1 MGGRAWSQEEL
12 IQLEELTETYPL
24 ATVARKLNRSEN
36 AVFLKRQRTGIG
48 GFMANTDML
57 TRNTL
62 SRILGVENRTIQY
75 WERKGLKSVR
85 KKPYVMYRQQDIIRY
100 MKEHPEDWNAARV
113 TDDTLFMQYPWFK
126 EKRKND
132 ISHKYNWTQTEVSQM
147 KMLRK
152 QGFTIR
158 EIAEMM
164 IDEDIP
170 SQGYGDY
177 IYSLQDKVKYSKRG
191 EAYLQ
196 ERGLDFFEVLR
207 EQGLGELI
215 KETVNAGS
223 LQSAMKEIAEEN
235 DGELPPELDEV
246 VSSYEMTDI
255 ARRKSTNKALKRAKG
270 E

>member
-12 IQLEELTETYPL
+12 IRLEELTETYPL
-24 ATVARKLNRSEN
+24 ATIARKLNRSEN
-36 AVFLKRQRTGIG
+36 AVFLKRQRLGIG
-48 GFMANTDML
+48 GFIANTDML

-85 KKPYVMYRQQDIIRY
+85 KNPYVMYRQQDIIRY
-100 MKEHPEDWNAARV
+100 MKEYPEDWNATRV

-158 EIAEMM
+158 EIAEKMNRSESS
-164 IDEDIP
+164 IKYKL
-170 SQGYGDY
+170 YG
-177 IYSLQDKVKYSKRG
+177 
-191 EAYLQ
+191 
-196 ERGLDFFEVLR
+196 R
-207 EQGLGELI
+207 E
-215 KETVNAGS
+215 
-223 LQSAMKEIAEEN
+223 
-235 DGELPPELDEV
+235 
-246 VSSYEMTDI
+246 
-255 ARRKSTNKALKRAKG
+255 KSNGRS
-270 E
+270 

>member
-100 MKEHPEDWNAARV
+100 MKEHPEDWNAARI
-113 TDDTLFMQYPWFK
+113 TDDSLFMRFDWYQ
-126 EKRKND
+126 EKKKHDVATR
-132 ISHKYNWTQTEVSQM
+132 YNWTEREES
-147 KMLRK
+147 KLKFLRHE
-152 QGFTIR
+152 GYTIR
-158 EIAEMM
+158 EIAEKMNRSESS
-164 IDEDIP
+164 I
-170 SQGYGDY
+170 
-177 IYSLQDKVKYSKRG
+177 KYKLYR
-191 EAYLQ
+191 
-196 ERGLDFFEVLR
+196 
-207 EQGLGELI
+207 
-215 KETVNAGS
+215 
-223 LQSAMKEIAEEN
+223 M
-235 DGELPPELDEV
+235 
-246 VSSYEMTDI
+246 
-255 ARRKSTNKALKRAKG
+255 NK
-270 E
+270 

>member
-12 IQLEELTETYPL
+12 IRLEELTEKYPL
-24 ATVARKLNRSEN
+24 ATVARILNRSEN

-158 EIAEMM
+158 EIAEKMNRSESSIKYKM
-164 IDEDIP
+164 
-170 SQGYGDY
+170 YGREKSNGRNKNLATRPNRDRRHPA
-177 IYSLQDKVKYSKRG
+177 DANEEEHTKRASGMEPG
-191 EAYLQ
+191 EMSNL
-196 ERGLDFFEVLR
+196 RTGVL
-207 EQGLGELI
+207 EASI
-215 KETVNAGS
+215 KAVPP
-223 LQSAMKEIAEEN
+223 AEEN
-235 DGELPPELDEV
+235 E
-246 VSSYEMTDI
+246 SSLHRVWTQN
-255 ARRKSTNKALKRAKG
+255 RK
-270 E
+270 

>member
-36 AVFLKRQRTGIG
+36 AVFLKRH
-48 GFMANTDML
+48 
-57 TRNTL
+57 
-62 SRILGVENRTIQY
+62 RTIQY

-113 TDDTLFMQYPWFK
+113 TDDTLFMQYHWFK

-158 EIAEMM
+158 EIAEKMNRSESS
-164 IDEDIP
+164 IKYKL
-170 SQGYGDY
+170 YG
-177 IYSLQDKVKYSKRG
+177 
-191 EAYLQ
+191 
-196 ERGLDFFEVLR
+196 R
-207 EQGLGELI
+207 E
-215 KETVNAGS
+215 
-223 LQSAMKEIAEEN
+223 
-235 DGELPPELDEV
+235 
-246 VSSYEMTDI
+246 
-255 ARRKSTNKALKRAKG
+255 KSNGRS
-270 E
+270 

>member
-113 TDDTLFMQYPWFK
+113 TDDTLFM
-126 EKRKND
+126 
-132 ISHKYNWTQTEVSQM
+132 
-147 KMLRK
+147 
-152 QGFTIR
+152 
-158 EIAEMM
+158 
-164 IDEDIP
+164 
-170 SQGYGDY
+170 
-177 IYSLQDKVKYSKRG
+177 
-191 EAYLQ
+191 
-196 ERGLDFFEVLR
+196 
-207 EQGLGELI
+207 
-215 KETVNAGS
+215 
-223 LQSAMKEIAEEN
+223 
-235 DGELPPELDEV
+235 
-246 VSSYEMTDI
+246 
-255 ARRKSTNKALKRAKG
+255 
-270 E
+270 